1 MAKQKTLTNN
11 INKRLN
17 KLDKCTRIQTL
28 NIILEEFVKFN
39 KLHTSVIADVNGLI
53 LAEIKHP
60 RMDRENLSAASGLGA
75 DFIHRFSDILQ
86 IGKPQFGYVET
97 GNTLVWIKTIVIPS
111 INESYI
117 LFAMKHSTF
126 FDRLP
131 KNALGLLG
139 KTRNNMIQSMK
150 IASDFIAKACKE

>member
-1 MAKQKTLTNN
+1 MAKQKSLSHL
-11 INKRLN
+11 INKRIN

-28 NIILEEFVKFN
+28 NIILEEFVKYN
-39 KLHTSVIADVNGLI
+39 KLHTCVIADVNGLI
-53 LAEIKHP
+53 MAEIKHP

-75 DFIHRFSDILQ
+75 DFVHRFSDILQ
-86 IGKPQFGYVET
+86 IGKPHFGYIET
-97 GNTLVWIKTIVIPS
+97 GNSLVWVKTIAIPS

-117 LFAMKHSTF
+117 LLAIKHSSF

-150 IASDFIAKACKE
+150 IVSNFIAQACKE